1 MAKRTDRPSN
11 GQKIYDDGQIIAILT
26 GLEKPSKNIKTG
38 DMLQLWI
45 LVADTDPISAQQLFK
60 DELICGTCP
69 LKGPVCYVTLFQAPL
84 NVWRTYHD
92 LPVQPVPDTLRAPVR
107 LGAYGDPAFLPV
119 ALLETLTHGT
129 RHTGYTHQWATP
141 NQPNIAEFVMAS
153 IDPLDARRQGLTTLG
168 LKRKA
173 QALGYRTFRVLPDK
187 DAPLDSDEILCPN
200 YTRSVQCADCGLC
213 SGAGGA
219 KNIAIPAHGAGAS
232 ALG

>member
-1 MAKRTDRPSN
+1 MTDIPRN
-11 GQKIYDDGQIIAILT
+11 GRKVYDDGQIIAVLT
-26 GLEKPSKNIKTG
+26 GLEKPSKNVKTG

-45 LVADTDPISAQQLFK
+45 LVADTDPLTAQRLGK

-69 LKGPVCYVTLFQAPL
+69 LRGSVCYVPLFQAPRA
-84 NVWRTYHD
+84 VWHTYHN
-92 LPVQPVPDTLRAPVR
+92 QPVEPVPATLRAPVR

-141 NQPNIAEFVMAS
+141 NQANIAEFVMAS
-153 IDPLDARRQGLTTLG
+153 IDPLDAFRQGLTTLE

-200 YTRSVQCADCGLC
+200 YHSHAVQCADCGLC
-213 SGAGGA
+213 SGAGNA